1 MKSDYRVRALNFLR
15 AIFPYIENNLYSVSG
30 TEFNV
35 QEYLSDHPSRKVEV
49 NCGSARIALITSDY
63 VVKWDYD
70 NENVRDIGGCE
81 KEYEIYK
88 KVESAGFGY
97 LFAMATL
104 VNYNGVTFEIMPRI
118 KAIGPKHHPT
128 DIIYMLSSIEESW
141 LRSMGIL
148 YDLHHW
154 NWGIMKSRPVIVDY
168 AYIEEPD
175 E

>member
-1 MKSDYRVRALNFLR
+1 MKSDYRVRAFNFLR
-15 AIFPYIENNLYSVSG
+15 AIFPYIENDLYSFSM
-30 TEFNV
+30 TKFNV
-35 QEYLSDHPSRKVEV
+35 RKYLFDHPSRKVEV

-63 VVKWDYD
+63 VIKWDYD
-70 NENVRDIGGCE
+70 DDNVRDNGGCE
-81 KEYEIYK
+81 KEYEMYK

-97 LFAMATL
+97 LFATATL
-104 VNYNGVTFEIMPRI
+104 VNYNGITFEIMPRI
-118 KAIGPKHHPT
+118 KAIGPKHHST
-128 DIIYMLSSIEESW
+128 GIIFMLSNIEVSW

-168 AYIEEPD
+168 AYIEKPD